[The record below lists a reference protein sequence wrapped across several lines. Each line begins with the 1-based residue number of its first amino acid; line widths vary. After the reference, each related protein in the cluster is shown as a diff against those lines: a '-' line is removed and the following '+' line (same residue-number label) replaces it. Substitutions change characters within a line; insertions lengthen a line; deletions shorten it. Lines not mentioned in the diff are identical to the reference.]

1 MDHIMATEW
10 IHNVYP
16 EQALG
21 GGDEPINGNVN
32 WLQIMD
38 DEQNGEREMQSE
50 VDEANKMK
58 KAQNVKE
65 IPRKCSCGGIGQQ
78 QQQQQQQREKTEM
91 PLIDHLCER
100 YKCST
105 KELEVLFQ
113 NLKSRRQILQHMRFN
128 VRLRTNYLRPANR
141 NFVVQCNDLSSLS
154 ASEAF
159 AMRGY
164 LGITVQT
171 YFYVQHGVRLRH
183 PNLPCAIRFG
193 GREHHDLFPMECL
206 NVVKLI

>member
-1 MDHIMATEW
+1 MDHIMATDW
-10 IHNVYP
+10 IHNAYP

-58 KAQNVKE
+58 KVFFAIKK
-65 IPRKCSCGGIGQQ
+65 RCGGSG

-91 PLIDHLCER
+91 PLIEHLCER

-164 LGITVQT
+164 LGITVQS
-171 YFYVQHGVRLRH
+171 YFYVKHGVRLRH

-206 NVVKLI
+206 NVVKQI